1 MATEEKTIN
10 VVGMHCPSCVA
21 AVELSIKDLDGVED
35 AKADLESNTAKV
47 TFDSDKVSD
56 SDLAEGRINYL
67 PLNLFYY
74 SFLLILKYQILYN
87 LTYKF

>member
-21 AVELSIKDLDGVED
+21 AVELSIKDLD
-35 AKADLESNTAKV
+35 AKADLETNTAKV

-56 SDLAEGRINYL
+56 SDLAEAVQEAG
-67 PLNLFYY
+67 F
-74 SFLLILKYQILYN
+74 KVE
-87 LTYKF
+87 

>member
-10 VVGMHCPSCVA
+10 VIGMHCPSCVA
-21 AVELSIKDLDGVED
+21 AELSIKDLDGVED

-56 SDLAEGRINYL
+56 SDLAEAVKEAG
-67 PLNLFYY
+67 F
-74 SFLLILKYQILYN
+74 KVE
-87 LTYKF
+87 

>member
-10 VVGMHCPSCVA
+10 IVGMHCPSCVA
-21 AVELSIKDLDGVED
+21 AVELSINDLDGVED

-56 SDLAEGRINYL
+56 SDLAEAVKEAG
-67 PLNLFYY
+67 F
-74 SFLLILKYQILYN
+74 KVE
-87 LTYKF
+87 

>member
-35 AKADLESNTAKV
+35 AKADLESNTAK
-47 TFDSDKVSD
+47 SY
-56 SDLAEGRINYL
+56 I
-67 PLNLFYY
+67 
-74 SFLLILKYQILYN
+74 
-87 LTYKF
+87 

>member
-35 AKADLESNTAKV
+35 AKAD
-47 TFDSDKVSD
+47 
-56 SDLAEGRINYL
+56 
-67 PLNLFYY
+67 
-74 SFLLILKYQILYN
+74 
-87 LTYKF
+87 

>member
-10 VVGMHCPSCVA
+10 VVGMHCPSCVT

-56 SDLAEGRINYL
+56 SDLAEAVKEAG
-67 PLNLFYY
+67 F
-74 SFLLILKYQILYN
+74 KVE
-87 LTYKF
+87 

>member
-1 MATEEKTIN
+1 MATEEKAIN

-47 TFDSDKVSD
+47 TFDSDKVSE
-56 SDLAEGRINYL
+56 SDLIL
-67 PLNLFYY
+67 LFLCVFFDWYY

>member
-35 AKADLESNTAKV
+35 AKADLE
-47 TFDSDKVSD
+47 KVSD
-56 SDLAEGRINYL
+56 SDLAEAVKEAG
-67 PLNLFYY
+67 F
-74 SFLLILKYQILYN
+74 KVE
-87 LTYKF
+87 

>member
-10 VVGMHCPSCVA
+10 VVGMHCPSCVT

-47 TFDSDKVSD
+47 TFDSDKVSGLAYFKD
-56 SDLAEGRINYL
+56 SV
-67 PLNLFYY
+67 
-74 SFLLILKYQILYN
+74 LKYAQRSPTKLSRSATHKVI
-87 LTYKF
+87 

>member
-1 MATEEKTIN
+1 MS
-10 VVGMHCPSCVA
+10 SCVA

-56 SDLAEGRINYL
+56 SDLAEAVKEAG
-67 PLNLFYY
+67 F
-74 SFLLILKYQILYN
+74 KVD
-87 LTYKF
+87 

>member
-35 AKADLESNTAKV
+35 AKADLETNTAKV

-56 SDLAEGRINYL
+56 SDLADAVAEAGFKIEWNLYL
-67 PLNLFYY
+67 WI
-74 SFLLILKYQILYN
+74 LLYQILYN